1 MEAYKQQIH
10 GSMEAAEPWKYS
22 RNTVLQVVALSCKHM
37 LKYAFK
43 HTQTNRLLHASAV
56 HVQAE
61 V

>member
-1 MEAYKQQIH
+1 MEAWKQQNH
-10 GSMEAAEPWKYS
+10 GSIE
-22 RNTVLQVVALSCKHM
+22 VLQVLALSCKHM
-37 LKYAFK
+37 LRYAFK